1 MRIAAIHPSSRRG
14 FRGALRAFTL
24 IELLLAIVLVLL
36 LAGAMV
42 FNFSNLDQGTALEEG
57 AARLETLIRY
67 AQATAANTGRRVQLA
82 FPVDEGAVDA
92 ADFMGKVRVLW
103 EPDPLGRPGEFEL
116 LWEAQTPAEG
126 VNELVRIQ
134 EVGLPG
140 ATLGSG
146 TNAAPA
152 EPAEPKSAVS
162 LDEAMSDFFMP
173 IYFAPD
179 GSSDSAEIVVV
190 AVDSDQGRGRYAIVR
205 LEGITSAVSH
215 EVVIPPD
222 DEELDSEPRQ
232 NTKSEKRSST
242 SKDTARDTVKAPRQ
256 PMGSPGPP
264 PPPSPPPGVGSSTK

>member
-1 MRIAAIHPSSRRG
+1 MRVAAIHPSSRRG

-67 AQATAANTGRRVQLA
+67 AQASAANTGRRVQLE
-82 FPVDEGAVDA
+82 FPVDESAIDA
-92 ADFMGKVRVLW
+92 ADWLGEVRVLW
-103 EPDPLGRPGEFEL
+103 EPDPLGRPGEFEV
-116 LWEAQTPAEG
+116 LWEAQTQAEG

-140 ATLGSG
+140 ATLSSD
-146 TNAAPA
+146 TNAIPE
-152 EPAEPKSAVS
+152 EPMTTVS
-162 LDEAMSDFFMP
+162 LDEALSDFFMP
-173 IYFAPD
+173 IFFAPD

-190 AVDSDQGRGRYAIVR
+190 MPDSEQNRYAIVR
-205 LEGITSAVSH
+205 LDGITSAVSH
-215 EVVIPPD
+215 EVVIPLE

-232 NTKSEKRSST
+232 NNKSEKRSST
-242 SKDTARDTVKAPRQ
+242 SKDTVRDTVKAPRQ
-256 PMGSPGPP
+256 PMGSPGPS
-264 PPPSPPPGVGSSTK
+264 PSPGTGGSAR